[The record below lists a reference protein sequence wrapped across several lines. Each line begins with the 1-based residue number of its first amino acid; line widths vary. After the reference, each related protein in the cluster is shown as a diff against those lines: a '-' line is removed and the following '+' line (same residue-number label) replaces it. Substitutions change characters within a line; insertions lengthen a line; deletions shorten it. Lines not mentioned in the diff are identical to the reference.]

1 MTVTFKRIVLFLW
14 IQTCPVLK
22 ANSTHAFTKYET
34 NVLDFNK
41 NVDIKFNAYDAFLE

>member
-1 MTVTFKRIVLFLW
+1 MTLTFKRLLLFLW

-22 ANSTHAFTKYET
+22 ANLTRAFTTYET

-41 NVDIKFNAYDAFLE
+41 NVDI